1 MSPALRLRRLDALH
15 SLCSRLAA
23 ESAGGV
29 LGDCLDLL
37 LDATPARCALA
48 FSTDGAVEPAA
59 ERRLSRRPELDPARL
74 RRGARALA
82 ERAATARRIVQVKD
96 VRREVQTM
104 EDASEIA
111 ALGVRAVL
119 AHPVMHRR
127 SVLATL
133 VLMFDDAAMLDEETL
148 RFVSTVAS
156 VAAVALERDRYVEEA
171 ETDRNRLVAGG
182 SNAGVGLVTATVA
195 HELKSPVGALVL
207 QHDELNRVVEQLG
220 LLAGSSDTALG
231 GTAAEL
237 AELTSDMGVAV
248 ARIRETI
255 EKLTTVGKR
264 ERPLARL
271 DVGTVARETMVVA
284 RPHLE
289 KQGVLLSERYDPDC
303 FTLGRNDMLGQ
314 VVLNLVFNAADA
326 CSGGSRPQVWIR
338 TAVDG
343 PHVLLIVQDN
353 GPGVP
358 PDAVENIFSP
368 FFSTKTRE
376 GTAGLGLKIC
386 SDVVAEH
393 GGHIEVH
400 ERPGGGAAFHVLL
413 PRVDADGQPSL
424 SETPLPPSASPS
436 GNRRILVIDDD
447 PIQSRTLRRG
457 LKPHDV
463 RTASSASEAEIA
475 LLDPSYS
482 PDLVVCDVF
491 LPGAN
496 GHVLHQRVRQ
506 QRPHVA
512 DRFVFVTGG
521 ALGRAE
527 ADYIK
532 SSGRATLLKPVDVR
546 ALLALL
552 KPSDAHDSSPPV
564 SVRTLT
570 DAGSSERPTLPPPEI
585 LIEPPKKS

>member
-1 MSPALRLRRLDALH
+1 MSSALRLRRLDALH
-15 SLCSRLAA
+15 SLAGRLAA

-48 FSTDGAVEPAA
+48 FTPDGAVEPAA
-59 ERRLSRRPELDPARL
+59 ERRLSRRPELDPTRL

-82 ERAATARRIVQVKD
+82 ERAATARRVVQVND
-96 VRREVQTM
+96 VRREVATV
-104 EDASEIA
+104 EDANEIA

-119 AHPVMHRR
+119 AHPIMHRR
-127 SVLATL
+127 SVLATM
-133 VLMFDDAAMLDEETL
+133 VLMFDDAAMLDEETQ
-148 RFVSTVAS
+148 RYVAS
-156 VAAVALERDRYVEEA
+156 VASIAALALERDRHAEEA
-171 ETDRNRLVAGG
+171 QTDRSRLVAGG
-182 SNAGVGLVTATVA
+182 TNAGVGLVTATVA
-195 HELKSPVGALVL
+195 HELKSPAGALAL
-207 QHDELNRVVEQLG
+207 QHDELARVVEQLG

-231 GTAAEL
+231 GAVAEL
-237 AELTSDMGVAV
+237 AELTSDMAV
-248 ARIRETI
+248 AITRIRETI

-271 DVGTVARETMVVA
+271 DVGGVAREAVVVT

-289 KQGVLLSERYDPDC
+289 KQGVLLQERYDNDC
-303 FTLGRNDMLGQ
+303 FTLGRPDTLGQ
-314 VVLNLVFNAADA
+314 VVLNLIFNAADA
-326 CSGGSRPQVWIR
+326 CSGASRPQVWIR

-358 PDAVENIFSP
+358 PDAVENLFLP
-368 FFSTKTRE
+368 FFSTKTR
-376 GTAGLGLKIC
+376 GATAGLGLKIC
-386 SDVVAEH
+386 SDVVAAH
-393 GGHIEVH
+393 GGHMEVH

-413 PRVDADGQPSL
+413 PRVDSDGLPSL
-424 SETPLPPSASPS
+424 SETPLPPSASP
-436 GNRRILVIDDD
+436 GGQRRILVIDDD
-447 PIQSRTLRRG
+447 PIMSRTLRRG

-463 RTASSASEAEIA
+463 RTASTASEAEIA

-496 GHVLHQRVRQ
+496 GHVLHQRVRA

-532 SSGRATLLKPVDVR
+532 ASGRATLLKPVDVKS
-546 ALLALL
+546 LLALL
-552 KPSDAHDSSPPV
+552 APSNGNDSTPPT
-564 SVRTLT
+564 SVRTL
-570 DAGSSERPTLPPPEI
+570 AEVGVSERPTLPPPEP
-585 LIEPPKKS
+585 ER

>member
-15 SLCSRLAA
+15 SLCGRLAA

-48 FSTDGAVEPAA
+48 FSSDGAVEPAA
-59 ERRLSRRPELDPARL
+59 ERRLSLRPELDPARL

-82 ERAATARRIVQVKD
+82 ERAATARRVVQVND
-96 VRREVQTM
+96 VRREVQTV

-119 AHPVMHRR
+119 AHPIMHRR

-133 VLMFDDAAMLDEETL
+133 ILMFDDAAMLDEETL
-148 RFVSTVAS
+148 RFVGTVAS
-156 VAAVALERDRYVEEA
+156 VAAVALERDRRIEEA

-182 SNAGVGLVTATVA
+182 ANAGVGLVTATVA

-248 ARIRETI
+248 SRIRETI

-271 DVGTVARETMVVA
+271 DVGTVAREAMVVA

-289 KQGVLLSERYDPDC
+289 KQGVLLNERYDPEC

-358 PDAVENIFSP
+358 PEAVENIFST
-368 FFSTKTRE
+368 FFSTKTRS
-376 GTAGLGLKIC
+376 GAAGLGLKIC

-413 PRVDADGQPSL
+413 PRVDVDGLPSL

-447 PIQSRTLRRG
+447 PVQSRTLRRS
-457 LKPHDV
+457 LKPHEV

-475 LLDPSYS
+475 LLDPSFS

-496 GHVLHQRVRQ
+496 GHVLHQRIRQ

-512 DRFVFVTGG
+512 DRFVFVTAG

-532 SSGRATLLKPVDVR
+532 SSGRPTLLKPVDVR

-552 KPSDAHDSSPPV
+552 KPSDGHDSTPPV

-570 DAGSSERPTLPPPEI
+570 ESGSSERPTLPPPE
-585 LIEPPKKS
+585 LIEPPKKA